1 MSREDFKLKALEYA
15 MDLLKSNKDEQH
27 SQELDYVLNILK
39 EREEEIRMAKEEGL
53 SVA

>member
-39 EREEEIRMAKEEGL
+39 EKRRGNKDGKRRGT
-53 SVA
+53 